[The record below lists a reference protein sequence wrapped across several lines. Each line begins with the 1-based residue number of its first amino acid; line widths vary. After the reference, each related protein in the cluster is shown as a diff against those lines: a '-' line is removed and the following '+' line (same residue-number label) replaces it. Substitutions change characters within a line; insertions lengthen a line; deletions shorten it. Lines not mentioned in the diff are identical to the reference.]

1 MNKAVWSKK
10 IDAPSAKLGV
20 TKDGFIVTLAGAGRG
35 LIEHDAVTLPFGHF
49 HRPVDAFMGGGDAR
63 AGKPHRP
70 VGLRFVRVSVTL
82 VGEDRTRWGL
92 LLPAGRKSGYVP

>member
-1 MNKAVWSKK
+1 MNKVVWGKK

-49 HRPVDAFMGGGDAR
+49 HRPVDAFMGGGDAH
-63 AGKPHRP
+63 AGKP
-70 VGLRFVRVSVTL
+70 VGPL
-82 VGEDRTRWGL
+82 D
-92 LLPAGRKSGYVP
+92 